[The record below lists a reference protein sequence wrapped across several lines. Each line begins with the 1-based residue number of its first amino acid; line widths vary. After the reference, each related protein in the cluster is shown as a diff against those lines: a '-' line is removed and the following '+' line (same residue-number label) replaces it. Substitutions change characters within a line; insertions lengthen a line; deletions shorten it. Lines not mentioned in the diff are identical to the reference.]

1 MAGITEDTLIS
12 EFVAESR
19 DHLDSL
25 EPDLLLMEQEGDN
38 VSPEVVNRAFRA
50 IHSIKGS
57 SSVLGFDALMK
68 LSHIMENVL
77 MQFRNKK
84 MTPDANSIDALLQSG
99 DKLSFMI
106 DDVHASNQVD
116 CSEEIKRLNEI
127 LNEQLQSEPS
137 QSESSSTI
145 SQPQDTDTENEL
157 SPPPTLKT
165 EPQQTQLD
173 KIELEVTDDDAQTEN
188 TLVPEEE
195 TPFQTIDISTET
207 VSEEMSQEQ
216 APEQSLEPEI
226 LSNISEAEKS
236 AQKNQGPKT
245 AEIISVPA
253 DTHMK
258 TDDGPITLTDDA
270 NVLINIDGPDQMKCY
285 IDPEKVLNSY
295 HEEKKMYAIW
305 IYGATDLLD
314 KNRPP
319 EEFLNDMISFGT
331 YLYSDFVN
339 KDQAPPAIYHMVI
352 FSILEKDL
360 LTNAIDL
367 PDDQVYLF
375 PPETINIL
383 MQQIKTTHSNLSSK
397 SSKSEPTSQTDT
409 QQECQPQES
418 ESHPEP
424 DEAPIQCESVSDGA
438 IISETSAK
446 EDDSK
451 YMRMTPLQTGTGIK
465 LEASG
470 LDRVTFEIDNSKV
483 ESIVEKKKKLFVIW
497 VHPQNDLNNKFTD
510 INVLLND
517 IKSLGECITHDFDRQ
532 RSDSISQYHHMLVSS
547 IMDKELLCNGLDF
560 SKEQIS
566 QFLSN
571 ELCSSIKPQKEGAQ
585 KIKEPVAMPGRSLK
599 SVDAK
604 TQSKETKSFQVP
616 SRKKLKARQTHITEN
631 LRVPVDLI
639 DRLMNLAG
647 ELVLGRNQLRQ
658 EIEEKVVD
666 NPRLINVMQNV
677 NLVTSEIQ
685 ENIMRMRMQPLSSIF
700 NKFPRVVRDI
710 ARQLYKKAEITID
723 GGEVELDKSILENLS
738 DPLTHIIRNSLDH
751 GIEPPEVRVK
761 NNKQEIGLIHLTASH
776 EGSQVIIKVSDNGRG
791 IDSDALAEKAI
802 ASNVITQEQVAR
814 MSTKQKTNLIFLP
827 GFSTAKAVSDLSG
840 RGVGMDVVKTNIEKL
855 GGHVDLDTSV
865 GKGTLVIIRLPLT
878 LSIIPSL
885 IVGSCGYIFA
895 IPQINVQELV
905 TIKESEISSRMEKV
919 GDATVLRLRERLLPM
934 VWLNEVLELKPD
946 KGQKKSQN
954 EIKMLEASKAA
965 DNVNRFLEVSQL
977 NSVIKNINI
986 VVLRVGTNSFG
997 LAVNQ
1002 LFDNEEIVV
1011 KPLSRHI
1018 KDCKCFSGSTIMG
1031 DGRVAMILDTAG
1043 IADFAF
1049 LRFAEISAEEKRRRE
1064 REERDKKAASRRKP
1078 VLLFNNALDE
1088 FFGLPLANISRLEL
1102 ISKDSIHLV
1111 GQREYINYNDKGLPL
1126 IRLENFLAVNPLPE
1140 LDELYLIIPKT
1151 NGPVAG
1157 IMVSRIINILDI
1169 QEDIAR
1175 DAYTPKGF
1183 LGSGFIEGYLTFFLD
1198 PDAILQFLEEEGV

>member
-25 EPDLLLMEQEGDN
+25 EPDLLLMEQEGEN
-38 VSPEVVNRAFRA
+38 VSSEVVNRAFRA

-68 LSHIMENVL
+68 LSHIMENLL
-77 MQFRNKK
+77 MQIRNKK
-84 MTPDANSIDALLQSG
+84 MVPDANIIDALLQSA

-116 CSEEIKRLNEI
+116 CTEEIKRLNDI
-127 LNEQLQSEPS
+127 LNEQSQTEQSTTTQSQRDEIKPVHPSPSEKDIPVRVKEETIDSTEKEPLS
-137 QSESSSTI
+137 HVEEKKSEIVSEDLY
-145 SQPQDTDTENEL
+145 QQ
-157 SPPPTLKT
+157 KK
-165 EPQQTQLD
+165 EPQG
-173 KIELEVTDDDAQTEN
+173 
-188 TLVPEEE
+188 
-195 TPFQTIDISTET
+195 
-207 VSEEMSQEQ
+207 
-216 APEQSLEPEI
+216 LEPEI
-226 LSNISEAEKS
+226 LSDKPQQDDLVDPLETQETDIIPVST
-236 AQKNQGPKT
+236 QT
-245 AEIISVPA
+245 ATETEDIV
-253 DTHMK
+253 
-258 TDDGPITLTDDA
+258 LTD
-270 NVLINIDGPDQMKCY
+270 NFKIQIDIYGPDQMTCF
-285 IDPEKVLNSY
+285 IDPEKLIHSY
-295 HEEKKMYAIW
+295 HEEKRMFAIW

-314 KNRPP
+314 KKRAP

-331 YLYSDFVN
+331 YMFSDFDN
-339 KDQAPPAIYHMVI
+339 TDKNMPAIFHMVI
-352 FSILEKDL
+352 FTILEKDL
-360 LTNAIDL
+360 LSSAIDI
-367 PDDQVYLF
+367 PDEQIYLF
-375 PPETINIL
+375 PPEKIETLI
-383 MQQIKTTHSNLSSK
+383 QQIRTVQPDISKQLSEKKPNKAIEKQKEDATHEQLPEPE
-397 SSKSEPTSQTDT
+397 SEKNQT
-409 QQECQPQES
+409 QQIDI
-418 ESHPEP
+418 PE
-424 DEAPIQCESVSDGA
+424 GA
-438 IISETSAK
+438 IISETSEQETASELTRISSLK
-446 EDDSK
+446 
-451 YMRMTPLQTGTGIK
+451 TGTGLK
-465 LEASG
+465 LEAFG
-470 LDRVTFEIDNSKV
+470 PDKVTFEIDNSKI
-483 ESIVEKKKKLFVIW
+483 ESIVEKKKKLFVVW
-497 VHPQNDLNNKFTD
+497 VNPQKDLKEKSVD
-510 INVLLND
+510 INELIND
-517 IKSLGECITHDFDRQ
+517 MKSLGECITHDFDRKIT
-532 RSDSISQYHHMLVSS
+532 DPVSQYYHMLVSS
-547 IMDKELLCNGLDF
+547 IMEKELLCNGLDF
-560 SKEQIS
+560 VKNQVY
-566 QFLSN
+566 QFLSKDLLSTIN
-571 ELCSSIKPQKEGAQ
+571 QNDKQDSHKKMEPSTVPQIAKKPIGADSQ
-585 KIKEPVAMPGRSLK
+585 I
-599 SVDAK
+599 
-604 TQSKETKSFQVP
+604 QKETKSQPVP
-616 SRKKLKARQTHITEN
+616 SCKNKRARKGHITEN

-710 ARQLYKKAEITID
+710 ARQLYKKAEIIID

-761 NNKQEIGLIHLTASH
+761 NNKQETGLIHLTASH

-791 IDSDALAEKAI
+791 IDADALAEKAI
-802 ASNVITQEQVAR
+802 NSNDVTQEQVAR

-855 GGHVDLDTSV
+855 GGHVDLDTTV
-865 GKGTLVIIRLPLT
+865 GKGTMVIIRLPLT

-885 IVGSCGYIFA
+885 IVGSRGYIFA

-905 TIKESEISSRMEKV
+905 TIKESEIERRMEKV

-934 VWLNEVLELKPD
+934 VWLNEVLGLKPD
-946 KGQKKSQN
+946 KN
-954 EIKMLEASKAA
+954 LEKERKDTKTVESPTVAENGS
-965 DNVNRFLEVSQL
+965 RFMVSQL
-977 NSVIKNINI
+977 NSLEKNLNI

-1049 LRFAEISAEEKRRRE
+1049 LRFAEISAEERRRRE
-1064 REERDKKAASRRKP
+1064 QEERDKKDASRRKP
-1078 VLLFNNALDE
+1078 ILLFNNALDE
-1088 FFGLPLANISRLEL
+1088 YFGLPLSNISRLEL
-1102 ISKDSIHLV
+1102 ISKDNIHLV
-1111 GQREYINYNDKGLPL
+1111 GKREYVNYNGKGLPL
-1126 IRLENFLAVNPLPE
+1126 IRLEQFLAVNPLPE
-1140 LDELYLIIPKT
+1140 LEELYLIIPKT
-1151 NGPVAG
+1151 SGPVAG

>member
-25 EPDLLLMEQEGDN
+25 EPDLLLMEQEGEN
-38 VSPEVVNRAFRA
+38 VSSEVVNRAFRA

-57 SSVLGFDALMK
+57 SSVLGFDSLMK
-68 LSHIMENVL
+68 LSHIMENLL
-77 MQFRNKK
+77 MQIRNKK
-84 MTPDANSIDALLQSG
+84 MIPDANNIDALLQSG

-116 CSEEIKRLNEI
+116 CTEEIKRLNDI
-127 LNEQLQSEPS
+127 LEGQSQTESSSPQPQHTENKTSHLEKKPDIIDFVPADDNTTEMVSEESSS
-137 QSESSSTI
+137 QSEQLV
-145 SQPQDTDTENEL
+145 QP
-157 SPPPTLKT
+157 K
-165 EPQQTQLD
+165 
-173 KIELEVTDDDAQTEN
+173 
-188 TLVPEEE
+188 
-195 TPFQTIDISTET
+195 
-207 VSEEMSQEQ
+207 
-216 APEQSLEPEI
+216 SLEPEV
-226 LSNISEAEKS
+226 LPDMSQQDEGSD
-236 AQKNQGPKT
+236 
-245 AEIISVPA
+245 EIQESDVISVSVE
-253 DTHMK
+253 
-258 TDDGPITLTDDA
+258 TDSQLENGKIQLTDDFM
-270 NVLINIDGPDQMKCY
+270 IHIDIHGPDHMVCK
-285 IDPEKVLNSY
+285 IDPEKLFNSY
-295 HEEKKMYAIW
+295 HEEKRMYAIW
-305 IYGATDLLD
+305 VYGATDLLD
-314 KNRPP
+314 KDRAP

-331 YLYSDFVN
+331 YLYSDFVSKDN
-339 KDQAPPAIYHMVI
+339 KTPAIFHMVI
-352 FSILEKDL
+352 FTILEKDL
-360 LTNAIDL
+360 LLSAIDI
-367 PDDQVYLF
+367 PGEQVYIF
-375 PPETINIL
+375 PSETITTLI
-383 MQQIKTTHSNLSSK
+383 QQIKAAQPEISDKRSDTKLSK
-397 SSKSEPTSQTDT
+397 KKQKDT
-409 QQECQPQES
+409 QTPDAVTKNK
-418 ESHPEP
+418 PEKKKLQQI
-424 DEAPIQCESVSDGA
+424 DDVYNGA
-438 IISETSAK
+438 IISATSTQETNAR
-446 EDDSK
+446 
-451 YMRMTPLQTGTGIK
+451 YMNISSLKTGTGLK

-470 LDRVTFEIDNSKV
+470 PDKVTFEIDNSKI
-483 ESIVEKKKKLFVIW
+483 ESILEKKKQLFVVWID
-497 VHPQNDLNNKFTD
+497 QQKDLKDKAVDTNE
-510 INVLLND
+510 ILND
-517 IKSLGECITHDFDRQ
+517 MKSLGECITHDFDRNI
-532 RSDSISQYHHMLVSS
+532 SDPESQYYHMLVST
-547 IMDKELLCNGLDF
+547 IMERELLCNGLDF
-560 SKEQIS
+560 PKEQVY
-566 QFLSN
+566 QFLSKDLLN
-571 ELCSSIKPQKEGAQ
+571 AINQTDTKDHQK
-585 KIKEPVAMPGRSLK
+585 KIQPTESHLANK
-599 SVDAK
+599 SVGIEP
-604 TQSKETKSFQVP
+604 QSKKVLPPPTLP
-616 SRKKLKARQTHITEN
+616 LRQQKRSQAHITEN

-710 ARQLYKKAEITID
+710 ARQLYKKAEIIID

-761 NNKQEIGLIHLTASH
+761 NNKQETGLIHLTASH
-776 EGSQVIIKVSDNGRG
+776 EGSQVIIKISDNGRG
-791 IDSDALAEKAI
+791 IDSDAVAEKAI
-802 ASNVITQEQVAR
+802 SCNVVTQEQVAR

-827 GFSTAKAVSDLSG
+827 GFSTAKTVSDLSG

-855 GGHVDLDTSV
+855 GGHVDLETTV
-865 GKGTLVIIRLPLT
+865 GNGTMVIIRLPLT

-885 IVGSCGYIFA
+885 IVGSCHYIFA

-905 TIKESEISSRMEKV
+905 TIKESEISRRMEKV

-934 VWLNEVLELKPD
+934 VWLNEVLGLKSKDIQIKRELPKTVD
-946 KGQKKSQN
+946 TENSG
-954 EIKMLEASKAA
+954 
-965 DNVNRFLEVSQL
+965 RFLEVSKL
-977 NSVIKNINI
+977 NTLEKNINI

-1064 REERDKKAASRRKP
+1064 QEERDKKEASRRKP
-1078 VLLFNNALDE
+1078 ILLFNNALDE
-1088 FFGLPLANISRLEL
+1088 YFGLPLSNISRLEL
-1102 ISKDSIHLV
+1102 ISKENIHLV
-1111 GQREYINYNDKGLPL
+1111 GKREYINYNGKGLPL
-1126 IRLENFLAVNPLPE
+1126 IRLEHFLAVNPLPE

>member
-25 EPDLLLMEQEGDN
+25 EPDLLLMEQDGAD
-38 VSPEVVNRAFRA
+38 VSSEVVNRAFRA

-77 MQFRNKK
+77 MQIRNKK
-84 MTPDANSIDALLQSG
+84 MIPDADNIDALLQSG

-116 CSEEIKRLNEI
+116 CTEEIKRLNDI
-127 LNEQLQSEPS
+127 LDG
-137 QSESSSTI
+137 QSESSTKPKS
-145 SQPQDTDTENEL
+145 PEKK
-157 SPPPTLKT
+157 SPPSLPSEKTAKSNQSDTIVPDTTETLKDASETIDEKTASQKDSSDQDDLSEKQTT
-165 EPQQTQLD
+165 ETSSDEFSQQ
-173 KIELEVTDDDAQTEN
+173 EDDAQS
-188 TLVPEEE
+188 
-195 TPFQTIDISTET
+195 I
-207 VSEEMSQEQ
+207 
-216 APEQSLEPEI
+216 EPEV
-226 LSNISEAEKS
+226 LSDTAQHDDDSSETQES
-236 AQKNQGPKT
+236 
-245 AEIISVPA
+245 EIISVA
-253 DTHMK
+253 MN
-258 TDDGPITLTDDA
+258 TDNQSDIGKITLTDDYK
-270 NVLINIDGPDQMKCY
+270 IHIDIHGTDHMDCR
-285 IDPEKVLNSY
+285 IDPEKLLVSY
-295 HEEKKMYAIW
+295 HEEKHMYVMF
-305 IYGATDLLD
+305 IYGATDLRN
-314 KNRPP
+314 KNRTP

-331 YLYSDFVN
+331 YLYSDFADAD
-339 KDQAPPAIYHMVI
+339 KQAKSIFHMVI
-352 FSILEKDL
+352 WTILEKDL
-360 LTNAIDL
+360 LLDAIDL
-367 PDDQVYLF
+367 PDNQVYTF
-375 PPETINIL
+375 SSETIHALI
-383 MQQIKTTHSNLSSK
+383 QKIKTAQPDK
-397 SSKSEPTSQTDT
+397 SSQLIETKIEIKKEDIQKEVVSSPKPDQSV
-409 QQECQPQES
+409 PQ
-418 ESHPEP
+418 
-424 DEAPIQCESVSDGA
+424 DISVSDGA
-438 IISETSAK
+438 IISETSLQ
-446 EDDSK
+446 ETDSK
-451 YMRMTPLQTGTGIK
+451 YMRISSLETGTGLK

-470 LDRVTFEIDNSKV
+470 PDKVTFEIDNSKV
-483 ESIVEKKKKLFVIW
+483 ESIVGKKKKLFVVWIN
-497 VHPQNDLNNKFTD
+497 PQKDLEAKSID
-510 INVLLND
+510 IQELLND
-517 IKSLGECITHDFDRQ
+517 MKSLGECITHDFDRP
-532 RSDSISQYHHMLVSS
+532 ISETDIQYHHMLVSS
-547 IMDKELLCNGLDF
+547 IMEKELLCNGLDF
-560 SKEQIS
+560 PKDQVF
-566 QFLSN
+566 QFLSKD
-571 ELCSSIKPQKEGAQ
+571 LLASINKTEIKKPPKKEQPPDVQSPKKSDVPAPQ
-585 KIKEPVAMPGRSLK
+585 LK
-599 SVDAK
+599 
-604 TQSKETKSFQVP
+604 KETKSIPAP
-616 SRKKLKARQTHITEN
+616 SGQKKRARQSQITEN

-658 EIEEKVVD
+658 EIEEKVAD

-710 ARQLYKKAEITID
+710 ARQLYKKAEIIID

-761 NNKQEIGLIHLTASH
+761 NNKQETGLIHLTASH

-791 IDSDALAEKAI
+791 IDADVLSEKAI
-802 ASNVITQEQVAR
+802 SSNVVTQEQVAR

-855 GGHVDLDTSV
+855 GGHVDLDTTI
-865 GKGTLVIIRLPLT
+865 GKGTIVIIRLPLT

-905 TIKESEISSRMEKV
+905 TIKASEINNRMEKV

-934 VWLNEVLELKPD
+934 VWINEVLGLRK
-946 KGQKKSQN
+946 N
-954 EIKMLEASKAA
+954 ECTEKQIESKIVESPTAS
-965 DNVNRFLEVSQL
+965 DHGSRFLEVSQL
-977 NSVIKNINI
+977 NSLKKNINI

-1049 LRFAEISAEEKRRRE
+1049 LRFAEISAEERRRRE
-1064 REERDKKAASRRKP
+1064 QEERDKKDASRRKP
-1078 VLLFNNALDE
+1078 ILLFNNALDE
-1088 FFGLPLANISRLEL
+1088 FFGLPLSNISRLEL
-1102 ISKDSIHLV
+1102 VSKENIHLV
-1111 GQREYINYNDKGLPL
+1111 GQREYINYNGKGLPL
-1126 IRLENFLAVNPLPE
+1126 IRLEHFLAVNPLPE

>member
-25 EPDLLLMEQEGDN
+25 EPDLLLMEQEGEN
-38 VSPEVVNRAFRA
+38 VSSEVVNRAFRA

-77 MQFRNKK
+77 MQIRNKK
-84 MTPDANSIDALLQSG
+84 MIPDANNIDALLQSG

-116 CSEEIKRLNEI
+116 CTDEIKRLNEI
-127 LNEQLQSEPS
+127 LEEKSQTESTSTVSSPQS
-137 QSESSSTI
+137 QSAEIKTSSPAIPEEKIHQADSNTIQQELFANTDVCTEKESSASVSDEFSEKLSEDST
-145 SQPQDTDTENEL
+145 
-157 SPPPTLKT
+157 
-165 EPQQTQLD
+165 
-173 KIELEVTDDDAQTEN
+173 
-188 TLVPEEE
+188 
-195 TPFQTIDISTET
+195 
-207 VSEEMSQEQ
+207 QEQ
-216 APEQSLEPEI
+216 EQESLEPEV
-226 LSNISEAEKS
+226 LSSISTPEDQSQEALE
-236 AQKNQGPKT
+236 
-245 AEIISVPA
+245 EDIISVSV
-253 DTHMK
+253 DIESK
-258 TDDGPITLTDDA
+258 TDNGSIVLTD
-270 NVLINIDGPDQMKCY
+270 NNKIHIDIHGPDHMACD
-285 IDPEKVLNSY
+285 ITPEKFFNSY
-295 HEEKKMYAIW
+295 HEEKKLYAIW

-314 KNRPP
+314 KNRSP

-331 YLYSDFVN
+331 YVYSDFVDN
-339 KDQAPPAIYHMVI
+339 DKNTSSIFHMII
-352 FSILEKDL
+352 FTILEKEL
-360 LTNAIDL
+360 LLNAIDI
-367 PDDQVYLF
+367 PNERIYLF
-375 PPETINIL
+375 HPETIRELIL
-383 MQQIKTTHSNLSSK
+383 QIKKVQPDISSQPSETKTPPPEKEKPQAEK
-397 SSKSEPTSQTDT
+397 SSTDT
-409 QQECQPQES
+409 EIKDAEKIDVP
-418 ESHPEP
+418 
-424 DEAPIQCESVSDGA
+424 DGA
-438 IISETSAK
+438 IIAETSVK
-446 EDDSK
+446 ESDST
-451 YMRMTPLQTGTGIK
+451 YMRVSSLSTETGLK

-470 LDRVTFEIDNSKV
+470 PDQVTFEIDNSKI
-483 ESIVEKKKKLFVIW
+483 ESIVEKKKNLFVVW
-497 VHPQNDLNNKFTD
+497 VNPQKDLTEKSVDFNEL
-510 INVLLND
+510 IND
-517 IKSLGECITHDFDRQ
+517 IKSLGECITHDFDRTL
-532 RSDSISQYHHMLVSS
+532 SDPKTQYHHMLVSS
-547 IMDKELLCNGLDF
+547 IMEKELLCNGLDF
-560 SKEQIS
+560 SKNNIS
-566 QFLSN
+566 QFLSKDLLGAIN
-571 ELCSSIKPQKEGAQ
+571 QTEIKDTQKKIQPAQ
-585 KIKEPVAMPGRSLK
+585 
-599 SVDAK
+599 
-604 TQSKETKSFQVP
+604 TQSTKKTIDIEPQTKPAPKKQSVP
-616 SRKKLKARQTHITEN
+616 ARQQKRSRQAHITEN

-658 EIEEKVVD
+658 EIEEKVDD

-710 ARQLYKKAEITID
+710 ARQLYKKAEIIID

-761 NNKQEIGLIHLTASH
+761 NNKQETGLIHLTASH

-791 IDSDALAEKAI
+791 IDADVLAEKVI
-802 ASNVITQEQVAR
+802 SSNLVTQENVAR

-827 GFSTAKAVSDLSG
+827 GFSTAKTVSDISG

-855 GGHVDLDTSV
+855 GGHVDLDTTV
-865 GKGTLVIIRLPLT
+865 GKGTVVIIRLPLT

-905 TIKESEISSRMEKV
+905 TIKESEIARRMEKV

-934 VWLNEVLELKPD
+934 VWLNEVLGLKSD
-946 KGQKKSQN
+946 KKPKKEPQVVKTVESPT
-954 EIKMLEASKAA
+954 AA
-965 DNVNRFLEVSQL
+965 DHGKRFMEVSQL
-977 NSVIKNINI
+977 SSLERNINI
-986 VVLRVGTNSFG
+986 VVLRVGSNSFG

-1064 REERDKKAASRRKP
+1064 QEERDKKEASRRKP
-1078 VLLFNNALDE
+1078 ILLFNNALDE
-1088 FFGLPLANISRLEL
+1088 YFGLPLSNISRLEL
-1102 ISKDSIHLV
+1102 VSKENIHLV
-1111 GQREYINYNDKGLPL
+1111 GQREYINYNGKGLPL

-1198 PDAILQFLEEEGV
+1198 PDAILKFLDEEGV

>member
-25 EPDLLLMEQEGDN
+25 EPDLLLMEQEGEN
-38 VSPEVVNRAFRA
+38 VSSEVVNRAFRA

-57 SSVLGFDALMK
+57 SSVLGFDSLMK
-68 LSHIMENVL
+68 LSHIMENLL
-77 MQFRNKK
+77 MQIRNKK
-84 MTPDANSIDALLQSG
+84 MIPDANNIDALLQSG

-116 CSEEIKRLNEI
+116 CTEEIKRLNAI
-127 LNEQLQSEPS
+127 LDGQSQP
-137 QSESSSTI
+137 ESSTP
-145 SQPQDTDTENEL
+145 QPQLTEVKK
-157 SPPPTLKT
+157 SPPEKKPDTIETDSAVSTKDETT
-165 EPQQTQLD
+165 E
-173 KIELEVTDDDAQTEN
+173 VVMDDAASQTEQ
-188 TLVPEEE
+188 V
-195 TPFQTIDISTET
+195 
-207 VSEEMSQEQ
+207 EQ
-216 APEQSLEPEI
+216 PQSLEPEV
-226 LSNISEAEKS
+226 LPDMSPQEEAS
-236 AQKNQGPKT
+236 DDTQAPD
-245 AEIISVPA
+245 IISVSIE
-253 DTHMK
+253 
-258 TDDGPITLTDDA
+258 TDSQFENVQIKLTDSFK
-270 NVLINIDGPDQMKCY
+270 IHIDIHGPDHLVCKM
-285 IDPEKVLNSY
+285 DPEKLGNSY
-295 HEEKKMYAIW
+295 HEEKRMYAIW

-314 KNRPP
+314 KKRAA

-331 YLYSDFVN
+331 YLYSDFVSN
-339 KDQAPPAIYHMVI
+339 DNNMPAIFHMVI
-352 FSILEKDL
+352 FTILEKDL
-360 LTNAIDL
+360 LANAIDI
-367 PDDQVYLF
+367 PDEQIYMF
-375 PPETINIL
+375 PTETIHSL
-383 MQQIKTTHSNLSSK
+383 VQQIKAVQPVKTGKQAETK
-397 SSKSEPTSQTDT
+397 TSTKNQK
-409 QQECQPQES
+409 EKQPQNAVSKKE
-418 ESHPEP
+418 PEKKKSQQI
-424 DEAPIQCESVSDGA
+424 DNVSDGA
-438 IISETSAK
+438 IISATFSQESD
-446 EDDSK
+446 EK
-451 YMRMTPLQTGTGIK
+451 YMHISSLKTGTGLK

-470 LDRVTFEIDNSKV
+470 PDKVTFEIDNSKI
-483 ESIVEKKKKLFVIW
+483 ESIVEKKKQLFVVW
-497 VHPQNDLNNKFTD
+497 VNPQKDLKEKDVDTNE
-510 INVLLND
+510 LLND
-517 IKSLGECITHDFDRQ
+517 MKSLGECITHDFNRNL
-532 RSDSISQYHHMLVSS
+532 SDSGSQYHHMLVST
-547 IMDKELLCNGLDF
+547 IMERELLCNGLDF
-560 SKEQIS
+560 PKEQVY
-566 QFLSN
+566 QFLSKDLLN
-571 ELCSSIKPQKEGAQ
+571 EINQTGIKDHQK
-585 KIKEPVAMPGRSLK
+585 KIQPTESQPTKKPTQK
-599 SVDAK
+599 SVEIAS
-604 TQSKETKSFQVP
+604 QSKKVLVSPPAP
-616 SRKKLKARQTHITEN
+616 SRQQKRTQAHITEN

-710 ARQLYKKAEITID
+710 ARQLYKKAEIIID

-761 NNKQEIGLIHLTASH
+761 NNKQETGFIHLTASH
-776 EGSQVIIKVSDNGRG
+776 EGSQVIIKISDNGRG
-791 IDSDALAEKAI
+791 IDSDAVAEKAI
-802 ASNVITQEQVAR
+802 SSNVVTQEQVAR

-827 GFSTAKAVSDLSG
+827 GFSTAKTVSDLSG

-855 GGHVDLDTSV
+855 GGHVDLETTV
-865 GKGTLVIIRLPLT
+865 GNGTLVIIRLPLT

-885 IVGSCGYIFA
+885 IVGSSNYIFA

-905 TIKESEISSRMEKV
+905 TIKESEISRRMEKV

-934 VWLNEVLELKPD
+934 VWLNEVLGLKSE
-946 KGQKKSQN
+946 KKQ
-954 EIKMLEASKAA
+954 IKEKLPKTVDAENSG
-965 DNVNRFLEVSQL
+965 RFLEVSKL
-977 NSVIKNINI
+977 NTLEKNINI

-1064 REERDKKAASRRKP
+1064 QEERDKKEASRRKP
-1078 VLLFNNALDE
+1078 ILLFNNALDE
-1088 FFGLPLANISRLEL
+1088 FFGLPLSNISRLEL
-1102 ISKDSIHLV
+1102 VSKDSIHLV
-1111 GQREYINYNDKGLPL
+1111 GKREYINYNGKGLPL
-1126 IRLENFLAVNPLPE
+1126 IRLEHFLAVNPLPE

>member
-25 EPDLLLMEQEGDN
+25 EPDLLLMEQEGEN
-38 VSPEVVNRAFRA
+38 VSSEVVNRAFRA

-57 SSVLGFDALMK
+57 SSVLGFDSLMK

-77 MQFRNKK
+77 MQIRNKK
-84 MTPDANSIDALLQSG
+84 MIPDAHNIDALLQSG

-116 CSEEIKRLNEI
+116 CTEEIKRLNEI
-127 LNEQLQSEPS
+127 LEEQS
-137 QSESSSTI
+137 QTGATSSSQTGATSSTSLTSSTSPQKQNAEIKKI
-145 SQPQDTDTENEL
+145 SPSPSENNLQQADTDTTRQESSVSNNAR
-157 SPPPTLKT
+157 S
-165 EPQQTQLD
+165 
-173 KIELEVTDDDAQTEN
+173 
-188 TLVPEEE
+188 EEE
-195 TPFQTIDISTET
+195 TSVGATEELSEKMSDD
-207 VSEEMSQEQ
+207 VSQQKDQS
-216 APEQSLEPEI
+216 QSLEPEV
-226 LSNISEAEKS
+226 LSDISQPEDDVQEE
-236 AQKNQGPKT
+236 QKE
-245 AEIISVPA
+245 EIISVSVDSQP
-253 DTHMK
+253 
-258 TDDGPITLTDDA
+258 DDGSIVLTESA
-270 NVLINIDGPDQMKCY
+270 NIHIDIHGPDHMECH
-285 IDPEKVLNSY
+285 IASEKFFSSY
-295 HEEKKMYAIW
+295 HEEKKLYAIW

-314 KNRPP
+314 KNRSP

-331 YLYSDFVN
+331 YLYSDFVDKN
-339 KDQAPPAIYHMVI
+339 KNTSAIFHMVI
-352 FSILEKDL
+352 FTILEKKL
-360 LTNAIDL
+360 LLNAIDI
-367 PDDQVYLF
+367 PDEQIYMF
-375 PPETINIL
+375 PPQTIHDLI
-383 MQQIKTTHSNLSSK
+383 QQIEKVQPDISSQSPETK
-397 SSKSEPTSQTDT
+397 KAPPDKKQKEEKPQDEKPRTEPAKDSSQHIDVP
-409 QQECQPQES
+409 
-418 ESHPEP
+418 
-424 DEAPIQCESVSDGA
+424 DGA
-438 IISETSAK
+438 IISETSTQ
-446 EDDSK
+446 ESDSD
-451 YMRMTPLQTGTGIK
+451 YMRVSSLNTETGLK

-470 LDRVTFEIDNSKV
+470 PDIVIFEIDNSKV
-483 ESIVEKKKKLFVIW
+483 ESIIEKKKNLFVVW
-497 VHPQNDLNNKFTD
+497 VNPQKDLTD
-510 INVLLND
+510 KSADVNELVND
-517 IKSLGECITHDFDRQ
+517 IKSLGECITHDFDRTIV
-532 RSDSISQYHHMLVSS
+532 DSKTQYHHMLVSS
-547 IMDKELLCNGLDF
+547 IMEKDLLCNGLDF
-560 SKEQIS
+560 PKNQIS
-566 QFLSN
+566 QFLSKDLLGAIN
-571 ELCSSIKPQKEGAQ
+571 QNDMKHRQKKPQPAATQNTK
-585 KIKEPVAMPGRSLK
+585 K
-599 SVDAK
+599 SVDIEPHPKQAPK
-604 TQSKETKSFQVP
+604 KQPVP
-616 SRKKLKARQTHITEN
+616 ARQQKRARQAHITEN

-710 ARQLYKKAEITID
+710 ARQLYKKAEIIID

-761 NNKQEIGLIHLTASH
+761 NNKQETGLIHLTATH

-791 IDSDALAEKAI
+791 IDADVLAEKVI
-802 ASNVITQEQVAR
+802 SSNLVTQENVAR

-827 GFSTAKAVSDLSG
+827 GFSTAKTVSDISG

-855 GGHVDLDTSV
+855 GGHVDLDTTV
-865 GKGTLVIIRLPLT
+865 GKGTVVIIRLPLT

-885 IVGSCGYIFA
+885 IVGACGYIFA

-905 TIKESEISSRMEKV
+905 TIKESEIARRMEKV

-934 VWLNEVLELKPD
+934 VWLHEVLGLKSD
-946 KGQKKSQN
+946 KKSKKKHKQ
-954 EIKMLEASKAA
+954 IVKTIDSPTAT
-965 DNVNRFLEVSQL
+965 DNGKRFLEVCQL
-977 NSVIKNINI
+977 NTLEKNINI
-986 VVLRVGTNSFG
+986 VVLRVGSNSFG

-1049 LRFAEISAEEKRRRE
+1049 LRFAEISAEERRRRE
-1064 REERDKKAASRRKP
+1064 QEERDKKEASRRKP

-1088 FFGLPLANISRLEL
+1088 YFGLPLSNISRLEL
-1102 ISKDSIHLV
+1102 ISKENIHLV
-1111 GQREYINYNDKGLPL
+1111 GQREYINYNGKGLPL

-1198 PDAILQFLEEEGV
+1198 PNAILQFLEEEGV

>member
-25 EPDLLLMEQEGDN
+25 EPDLLIMEQDGEN
-38 VSPEVVNRAFRA
+38 VSSEVVNRAFRA

-57 SSVLGFDALMK
+57 SSVLGFDSLMK

-77 MQFRNKK
+77 MQIRNKK
-84 MTPDANSIDALLQSG
+84 MIPDADNIDALLQSG

-116 CSEEIKRLNEI
+116 CTEEIKRLNEI
-127 LNEQLQSEPS
+127 LNGQSQSTATQPTRSEIKKSPPSLPEKEPQSDTSESIEIKASSDNERKRKDSSETTDESSIASQTETSEPVDQDEEETAERTS
-137 QSESSSTI
+137 DEI
-145 SQPQDTDTENEL
+145 SQQD
-157 SPPPTLKT
+157 
-165 EPQQTQLD
+165 
-173 KIELEVTDDDAQTEN
+173 DDDAAKSIE
-188 TLVPEEE
+188 PEVLSDRLLQDE
-195 TPFQTIDISTET
+195 F
-207 VSEEMSQEQ
+207 SQEIQ
-216 APEQSLEPEI
+216 ES
-226 LSNISEAEKS
+226 
-236 AQKNQGPKT
+236 
-245 AEIISVPA
+245 EIISVGTENQNESGKIELTN
-253 DTHMK
+253 DFKILIDIDGTDHMK
-258 TDDGPITLTDDA
+258 
-270 NVLINIDGPDQMKCY
+270 CR
-285 IDPEKVLNSY
+285 IDPEKLLGSY
-295 HEEKKMYAIW
+295 HEEKKLYAIW
-305 IYGATDLLD
+305 IYGATDLGNKD
-314 KNRPP
+314 RAP

-331 YLYSDFVN
+331 YLYSDFTSTD
-339 KDQAPPAIYHMVI
+339 KQPQSIFHMLI
-352 FSILEKDL
+352 FTILEKEL
-360 LTNAIDL
+360 LANAIDI
-367 PDDQVYLF
+367 PDNQIYLF
-375 PPETINIL
+375 SSETIHELIQKIKKVQPKKSRKLPET
-383 MQQIKTTHSNLSSK
+383 KTETQPEVCKQEVVERTESDQCA
-397 SSKSEPTSQTDT
+397 SQD
-409 QQECQPQES
+409 
-418 ESHPEP
+418 
-424 DEAPIQCESVSDGA
+424 ISVSDGA
-438 IISETSAK
+438 IISETSAQ
-446 EDDSK
+446 ETDSS
-451 YMRMTPLQTGTGIK
+451 YMRIAPLKTGTGLK

-470 LDRVTFEIDNSKV
+470 PDRVTFEIDNSKV
-483 ESIVEKKKKLFVIW
+483 ESIVGKKKNLFVVWIN
-497 VHPQNDLNNKFTD
+497 PQKDLKDKSTE
-510 INVLLND
+510 INELLND
-517 IKSLGECITHDFDRQ
+517 MKSLGECITHDFNRPI
-532 RSDSISQYHHMLVSS
+532 SDGASQYHHMLVSS
-547 IMDKELLCNGLDF
+547 IMVKELLCNGLDF
-560 SKEQIS
+560 PDDQVFQFESKDLIG
-566 QFLSN
+566 
-571 ELCSSIKPQKEGAQ
+571 SIKQIDTKKQTKMAQ
-585 KIKEPVAMPGRSLK
+585 PTAQSPKK
-599 SVDAK
+599 SVD
-604 TQSKETKSFQVP
+604 THSKKKSKPLPMPSEQKQRSRQRQV
-616 SRKKLKARQTHITEN
+616 TEN

-710 ARQLYKKAEITID
+710 ARQLYKKADIIID

-761 NNKQEIGLIHLTASH
+761 NNKQETGMIHLTASH

-791 IDSDALAEKAI
+791 IDADVLAEKAI
-802 ASNVITQEQVAR
+802 ASNVVTQEQVSR

-827 GFSTAKAVSDLSG
+827 GFSTAKTVSDLSG

-855 GGHVDLDTSV
+855 GGHVDLDTTI
-865 GKGTLVIIRLPLT
+865 GKGTIVIIRLPLT

-905 TIKESEISSRMEKV
+905 TIKASEISKRMEKV

-934 VWLNEVLELKPD
+934 VWLNEVLGLKNN
-946 KGQKKSQN
+946 QSTEKK
-954 EIKMLEASKAA
+954 IDVKMLESPTASE
-965 DNVNRFLEVSQL
+965 NCNRFLEVSQL
-977 NSVIKNINI
+977 NSLEKNINI

-1049 LRFAEISAEEKRRRE
+1049 LRFAEISAEERRRRE
-1064 REERDKKAASRRKP
+1064 QEERDKKDASRRKP
-1078 VLLFNNALDE
+1078 ILLFNNALDE
-1088 FFGLPLANISRLEL
+1088 YFGLPLSNISRLEL
-1102 ISKDSIHLV
+1102 VSKENIHLV
-1111 GQREYINYNDKGLPL
+1111 GQREYINYNGKGLPL
-1126 IRLENFLAVNPLPE
+1126 IRLEHFLAVNPLPD

-1198 PDAILQFLEEEGV
+1198 PEAILQFLEEEGV

>member
-25 EPDLLLMEQEGDN
+25 EPDLLLMEQEGEN
-38 VSPEVVNRAFRA
+38 ISSEVVNRAFRA

-68 LSHIMENVL
+68 LSHIMENLL
-77 MQFRNKK
+77 MQIRNKK
-84 MTPDANSIDALLQSG
+84 MIPDANSIDALLQSG

-116 CSEEIKRLNEI
+116 CTDEIKRLNDI
-127 LNEQLQSEPS
+127 LNEHS
-137 QSESSSTI
+137 QSESSTQ
-145 SQPQDTDTENEL
+145 SQPQSPEIKTSPPSFPETDFQKTDTDTIEKEL
-157 SPPPTLKT
+157 S
-165 EPQQTQLD
+165 
-173 KIELEVTDDDAQTEN
+173 VTAEKETP
-188 TLVPEEE
+188 VAIEEE
-195 TPFQTIDISTET
+195 TSVHTEEASTEIVSEDIS
-207 VSEEMSQEQ
+207 QQKEQ
-216 APEQSLEPEI
+216 SQSLEPEI
-226 LSNISEAEKS
+226 LSDTTLKEDMFHEAQVS
-236 AQKNQGPKT
+236 D
-245 AEIISVPA
+245 IIPVSPGTDRQSGTGTIVLTE
-253 DTHMK
+253 DFKIHIDIHGTDHME
-258 TDDGPITLTDDA
+258 
-270 NVLINIDGPDQMKCY
+270 CR
-285 IDPEKVLNSY
+285 IDPEKLLNSY
-295 HEEKKMYAIW
+295 HEEKRMYAIW
-305 IYGATDLLD
+305 IYGSKDLLD
-314 KNRPP
+314 KNKAP

-331 YLYSDFVN
+331 YLYSDFTDTD
-339 KDQAPPAIYHMVI
+339 KSSPAIFHMVI
-352 FSILEKDL
+352 FTILEKDL
-360 LTNAIDL
+360 LSNAIDL
-367 PDDQVYLF
+367 PDEQIYLF
-375 PPETINIL
+375 PTETINGL
-383 MQQIKTTHSNLSSK
+383 IKRIKKIQPSISKQLSDTK
-397 SSKSEPTSQTDT
+397 PTVPAETQKADPPKEDEPK
-409 QQECQPQES
+409 
-418 ESHPEP
+418 PEP
-424 DEAPIQCESVSDGA
+424 DKVTPQDISVPDGA
-438 IISETSAK
+438 VISETASQ
-446 EDDSK
+446 DTDSG
-451 YMRMTPLQTGTGIK
+451 YMRISPLQTGTGLK

-470 LDRVTFEIDNSKV
+470 PDKVTFEIDNNKV
-483 ESIVEKKKKLFVIW
+483 EAIVEKKKKLFVVW
-497 VHPQNDLNNKFTD
+497 VNPQKDLMDKSTD
-510 INVLLND
+510 INEIIND
-517 IKSLGECITHDFDRQ
+517 MKSLGECITHDFDR
-532 RSDSISQYHHMLVSS
+532 RLSDPISQYHHMLVSS
-547 IMDKELLCNGLDF
+547 IMEKELLCNGLDF
-560 SKEQIS
+560 PEDQIF

-571 ELCSSIKPQKEGAQ
+571 ELLSSINKTDKPAHQKKGQPTKPPGPTKSTEAEVQ
-585 KIKEPVAMPGRSLK
+585 IK
-599 SVDAK
+599 
-604 TQSKETKSFQVP
+604 KETKAPPVP
-616 SRKKLKARQTHITEN
+616 SRNKPTTRKAHITEN

-666 NPRLINVMQNV
+666 NPRLVNVMQNV

-710 ARQLYKKAEITID
+710 ARQIYKKADIIID

-761 NNKQEIGLIHLTASH
+761 NNKQEIGMIHLTASH

-791 IDSDALAEKAI
+791 IDADVLAEKAI
-802 ASNVITQEQVAR
+802 SSNVVTQEQVSR

-827 GFSTAKAVSDLSG
+827 GFSTAKAVSDISG

-855 GGHVDLDTSV
+855 GGHVDLDTTV
-865 GKGTLVIIRLPLT
+865 GEGTVVIIRLPLT

-905 TIKESEISSRMEKV
+905 TIKESKVSRRMEKV

-934 VWLNEVLELKPD
+934 VWLNEVLGLKPD
-946 KGQKKSQN
+946 KT
-954 EIKMLEASKAA
+954 LEKEQTKPKTIEPSNVSK
-965 DNVNRFLEVSQL
+965 DGKRFLEVSKL
-977 NSVIKNINI
+977 NTLEKNVNI

-1043 IADFAF
+1043 IAYFAF
-1049 LRFAEISAEEKRRRE
+1049 LRFAEISAEERRRRE
-1064 REERDKKAASRRKP
+1064 QEERDKKDASRRKP
-1078 VLLFNNALDE
+1078 ILLFNNALDE
-1088 FFGLPLANISRLEL
+1088 YFGLPLSNISRLEL
-1102 ISKDSIHLV
+1102 ISKENIHLV
-1111 GQREYINYNDKGLPL
+1111 GQREYINYNGKGLPL
-1126 IRLENFLAVNPLPE
+1126 IRLEHFLAVNPLPE
-1140 LDELYLIIPKT
+1140 LEELYLIIPKT